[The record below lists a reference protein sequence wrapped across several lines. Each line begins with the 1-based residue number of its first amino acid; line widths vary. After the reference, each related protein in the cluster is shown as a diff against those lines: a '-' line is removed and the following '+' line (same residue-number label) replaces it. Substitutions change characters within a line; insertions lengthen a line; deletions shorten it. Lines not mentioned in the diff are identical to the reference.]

1 MKRILPVHFALAAA
15 CSAATTVFTDE
26 ASFLSAVPDSLL
38 ESFETHPASNSL
50 NVNSVSTAFG
60 SITVS
65 IASSMGIFDAPTGA
79 GGMAT
84 DGVKFLIHS
93 NGAGSAPFVFN
104 FDTPL
109 RAFSVY
115 IVDSLEASG
124 GSLTYSNNA
133 GDSGTI
139 ATGLQANGNVQFF
152 GILNTSTGFTTLT
165 INDTST
171 DSGLSI
177 DEIRFAPVPE
187 PSTSLLLAAA
197 GVCVSAAALRRRRTA

>member
-1 MKRILPVHFALAAA
+1 M
-15 CSAATTVFTDE
+15 
-26 ASFLSAVPDSLL
+26 
-38 ESFETHPASNSL
+38 
-50 NVNSVSTAFG
+50 
-60 SITVS
+60 
-65 IASSMGIFDAPTGA
+65 
-79 GGMAT
+79 
-84 DGVKFLIHS
+84 
-93 NGAGSAPFVFN
+93 VFN

-115 IVDSLEASG
+115 IVDSLEAPG

-152 GILNTSTGFTTLT
+152 GILNSSAGFTTLT
-165 INDTST
+165 INDTTT

-187 PSTSLLLAAA
+187 PSTSLLLAGV